1 MLEVAVGATLRC
13 KITTPRTLKAWLEEN
28 EIPYRTDKEIRDEH
42 VIRLYDE
49 DPTRSSRE
57 IERLGKGLG
66 IEVNYRTVQRI
77 LSRHKSEIENKV
89 S

>member
-28 EIPYRTDKEIRDEH
+28 EIPFRTDKEN

-49 DPTRSSRE
+49 DHTRSSRE

-77 LSRHKSEIENKV
+77 LSRHKSEIENKM